1 MRDSE
6 ALFKIHLQIIQEYRN
21 TRVSRIHVR
30 RQGDSTVA
38 LWVKLTLFGLGVFVV
53 GLALAL
59 WLGSRSQ
66 QRALSQLAESLVRVS
81 SPWDAAQV
89 NLNDLIGLPAPV
101 ARYFTRVLQ
110 QEQPIIQLARFTQV
124 GTLRTDAKGDRWLK
138 FEARQIVVPPAIGF
152 LWDARVAMAPL
163 LHVRVR
169 DALIAG
175 KGSGQV
181 GLLSA
186 FTVAAAGGSL
196 EMNSGVL
203 HRYLAEAV
211 WYPTALLP
219 SANLRWSAID
229 DNTALATLT
238 DNGVTVSLE
247 FRFST
252 VGEVV
257 SIYTPA
263 RWGTFDGGYKQAPW
277 EGHFR
282 NYVNRDGIL
291 VPSEGE
297 VGWYLKDEW
306 RSVWKGTITE
316 AKYEFAR

>member
-1 MRDSE
+1 M
-6 ALFKIHLQIIQEYRN
+6 
-21 TRVSRIHVR
+21 
-30 RQGDSTVA
+30 A
-38 LWVKLTLFGLGVFVV
+38 LWAKLTLLGLAVFVA

-66 QRALSQLAESLVRVS
+66 QRALSQLGEPLVRFS
-81 SPWDAAQV
+81 SPRGAAQV
-89 NLNDLIGLPAPV
+89 NLNDLTGLPAPV

-110 QEQPIIQLARFTQV
+110 QEQPIIQLARFTQA
-124 GTLRTDAKGDRWLK
+124 GTLRTDAKNDRWLK
-138 FEARQIVVPPAIGF
+138 FEASQIVAPPAIGF
-152 LWDARVAMAPL
+152 LWNARVAMAPL

-175 KGSGQV
+175 QGSGQV
-181 GLLSA
+181 SFLSA
-186 FTVAAAGGSL
+186 FTVAAAGGNL
-196 EMNSGVL
+196 EMNSGAL
-203 HRYLAEAV
+203 HRYLAEAA

-219 SANLRWSAID
+219 RAKLRWSAID

-247 FRFST
+247 FRFNT
-252 VGEVV
+252 AGEVAGF
-257 SIYTPA
+257 YTPA
-263 RWGTFDGGYKQAPW
+263 RWGTFDGGYKQVPW

-282 NYVNRDGIL
+282 NYVNRGGIL

-297 VGWYLKDEW
+297 VGWYLAGKW

-316 AKYEFAR
+316 ATYEFAR

>member
-1 MRDSE
+1 M
-6 ALFKIHLQIIQEYRN
+6 
-21 TRVSRIHVR
+21 
-30 RQGDSTVA
+30 A
-38 LWVKLTLFGLGVFVV
+38 LWARLTLLGLGVFVA

-59 WLGSRSQ
+59 SLGSRSQ
-66 QRALSQLAESLVRVS
+66 QRALAQLGESLVRVS
-81 SPWDAAQV
+81 SPRGAAQV
-89 NLNDLIGLPAPV
+89 TLNELIGVPVPV

-110 QEQPIIQLARFTQV
+110 QEQPIIKLARFSQT

-138 FEARQIVVPPAIGF
+138 FEASQIVAPLAIGF

-175 KGSGQV
+175 QGSGQV
-181 GLLSA
+181 SLLSA
-186 FTVAAAGGSL
+186 FTVAAAGGNL
-196 EMNSGVL
+196 EMNSGAL

-219 SANLRWSAID
+219 SAKLRWSAID

-247 FRFST
+247 FRFNIA
-252 VGEVV
+252 GEVAG
-257 SIYTPA
+257 IYTPA
-263 RWGTFDGGYKQAPW
+263 RWGTFDGGYKQVPW

-282 NYVNRDGIL
+282 KYVNRGGIV

-297 VGWYLKDEW
+297 VGWYLEDKW

-316 AKYEFAR
+316 ATYEFAR

>member
-1 MRDSE
+1 M
-6 ALFKIHLQIIQEYRN
+6 
-21 TRVSRIHVR
+21 
-30 RQGDSTVA
+30 A
-38 LWVKLTLFGLGVFVV
+38 LWAKLTLLGLAVFVA

-66 QRALSQLAESLVRVS
+66 QRALSQLGESLVRFS
-81 SPWDAAQV
+81 SPRGAAQV
-89 NLNDLIGLPAPV
+89 NLNDLTGLPAPV

-124 GTLRTDAKGDRWLK
+124 GTLRTDAKNDRWLK
-138 FEARQIVVPPAIGF
+138 FEASQIVAPPTIGF
-152 LWDARVAMAPL
+152 LWNARVAMAPL

-175 KGSGQV
+175 QGSGQV
-181 GLLSA
+181 SFLSA
-186 FTVAAAGGSL
+186 FTVAAAGGNL
-196 EMNSGVL
+196 EMNSGAL
-203 HRYLAEAV
+203 HRYLAEAA

-219 SANLRWSAID
+219 RAKLRWSAID

-247 FRFST
+247 FRFNT
-252 VGEVV
+252 AGEVAGF
-257 SIYTPA
+257 YTPA
-263 RWGTFDGGYKQAPW
+263 RWGTFDGGYKQVPW

-282 NYVNRDGIL
+282 NYVNRGGIL

-297 VGWYLKDEW
+297 VGWYLAGKW

-316 AKYEFAR
+316 ATYEFAR

>member
-1 MRDSE
+1 M
-6 ALFKIHLQIIQEYRN
+6 
-21 TRVSRIHVR
+21 
-30 RQGDSTVA
+30 A
-38 LWVKLTLFGLGVFVV
+38 LWAKLTLLGLGVFVV

-66 QRALSQLAESLVRVS
+66 QRALSQLGESLVRVS
-81 SPWDAAQV
+81 SPRGAAQV
-89 NLNDLIGLPAPV
+89 NLNDLSDLPAPV

-110 QEQPIIQLARFTQV
+110 QKQPIIQLARFTQV
-124 GTLRTDAKGDRWLK
+124 GTLRTDIKGDRWLK
-138 FEARQIVVPPAIGF
+138 FEASQIVAPPAIGF

-175 KGSGQV
+175 NGSGQV
-181 GLLSA
+181 SFLSA
-186 FTVAAAGGSL
+186 FTVAAAGGNL
-196 EMNSGVL
+196 EMNSGAL

-229 DNTALATLT
+229 DNRALATLT

-247 FRFST
+247 FRFNAA
-252 VGEVV
+252 GEVAG
-257 SIYTPA
+257 IYTPA
-263 RWGTFDGGYKQAPW
+263 RWGTFDSGYKQVPW

-282 NYVNRDGIL
+282 NYVNKGGIL
-291 VPSEGE
+291 VPSDGE
-297 VGWYLKDEW
+297 AGWYSEGEW
-306 RSVWKGTITE
+306 RSVWKGIVTE
-316 AKYEFAR
+316 SNYEFAR